1 VRTVL
6 LGCCTRCHPHY
17 RLRSAC
23 RIPEDWLREDFRHHF
38 QPIESI
44 LMQKLVEG
52 IHQFQNEVFSSRQR
66 LFERLVEGQHPLALF
81 ITCSDSRIDPSLL
94 TQTEPG
100 ELFILRNAGNIVPP
114 YGTINGG
121 EAATIEFAV
130 SALGVKDIV
139 ICGHSH
145 CGAMKGVLAPESLDD
160 LPAVRN
166 WLSYA
171 DATQRIMRENYEHI
185 SEATA
190 RLTATVQ
197 ENVLVQ
203 LEHLRTHPSVAA
215 ALGRKELKLHGWVYK
230 FETGQVFAYRPD
242 DSQFVPVEGTSFA
255 VPSATRELPPI

>member
-1 VRTVL
+1 
-6 LGCCTRCHPHY
+6 
-17 RLRSAC
+17 
-23 RIPEDWLREDFRHHF
+23 
-38 QPIESI
+38 
-44 LMQKLVEG
+44 MQKLVEG
-52 IHQFQNEVFSSRQR
+52 IHQFQSDIFSSKQK
-66 LFERLVEGQHPLALF
+66 LFERLAEGQHPLALF
-81 ITCSDSRIDPSLL
+81 ITCSDSRINPNLL

-100 ELFILRNAGNIVPP
+100 ELFIMRNAGNIVPP
-114 YGTINGG
+114 YGTVNGG

-145 CGAMKGVLAPESLDD
+145 CGAMSGVLAPEKLDD

-171 DATQRIMRENYEHI
+171 DATRRIMQENYGHI
-185 SEATA
+185 SEPAA
-190 RLTATVQ
+190 RLTATVE

-215 ALGRKELKLHGWVYK
+215 ALARKDLNIHGWVYK

-242 DSQFVPVEGTSFA
+242 RGQYLPLEGALAKSGRT
-255 VPSATRELPPI
+255 ELPAI